1 MSLLNDILTWT
12 ETLPNWQRDAA
23 RRLLLSEEGLTVTDY
38 DELYLLLK
46 SEHGLPKPDDLNA
59 QALSSAHLP
68 AELAAGETVNLK
80 TLRELKNVNK
90 IPQDQSLNFSEQGI
104 TVIYGGNGSGKSGY
118 ARVMKHAC
126 RARDQSEPVHP
137 DASDPDAATAIPS
150 AIFDVEVGGNAE
162 EIFWAHNSEPPDKL
176 SAIAVFDS
184 RCARSYLTAEQDV
197 AYLPY
202 GLDVVENLANVVLPE
217 LSRRLD
223 EEIASIDINT
233 APYDYLHGKTAV
245 GQQIEGLSAKS
256 DTKVITQLGTLN
268 DDEVKQ
274 LDGLNKALSEVDPEA
289 KAKELRLSAMR
300 LKAYAGKII
309 KPLTWVCDEAV
320 GKLQKL
326 TQAKTDAEEAEAKAA
341 EALQAGEMLLPGT
354 GTQVWKALFESA
366 RRYSTVAYPENE
378 FPYVADPS
386 VCPLC
391 QEELSDAAGQR
402 LIRFEQYVKDDV
414 AKVASE
420 ERKKLDIAKQKIEGA
435 DLKFDN
441 DAVLEELRQMD
452 ETLPE
457 IIGYFEGGLEV
468 RKQAM
473 LDCLTTNDWDGI
485 PNLSEDPRAK
495 IRTLAFQ
502 QLRTARTLART
513 ADEEKKQKLVEERDE
528 LAARLDLSKC
538 LEAVLALLQRMN
550 RKSGLEQCYEQLK
563 TRSISNKSKQFASQ
577 AVTAELKNALD
588 QEFEALGV
596 GHIQTTLK
604 EKNIRG
610 RMYHQLLLDL
620 PTARKTEE
628 ILSEGEQRA
637 IALGA
642 FLAELAL
649 ANHSCGIVFDD
660 PVSSLDHWR
669 RRDVARRLV
678 AEGQIRQVIVFT
690 HDTSFLGQLCDEI
703 DEAQISSSMMFL
715 EWRGNSPGY
724 VNEGLPWDHQG
735 YKARINSLEQAQSQ
749 LAKTWPTYP
758 GEEDKTQ
765 MRHEYDGLRATL
777 ERVIQ
782 DVVFNGV
789 VKRYRDWIRVDS
801 LGDVVGFEQSE
812 YEEIDKLHK
821 RCCDVITA
829 HDPSSA
835 KDASVP
841 TATDLGNDI
850 EALKKLVQA
859 IKDRRK
865 QTKESQ

>member
-1 MSLLNDILTWT
+1 MALLNDILKWT

-46 SEHGLPKPDDLNA
+46 SEHGFSKPEELKA
-59 QALSSAHLP
+59 QTLSTVHLP
-68 AELAAGETVNLK
+68 TELADGETVCLK
-80 TLRELKNVNK
+80 RLRELKNVNK
-90 IPQDQSLNFSEQGI
+90 IPRDQCLNFSEQGI

-126 RARDQSEPVHP
+126 RARDRSEPVHP
-137 DASDPDAATAIPS
+137 DAGDPDTATAIPS
-150 AIFDVEVGGNAE
+150 AIFDIEVGGKTE
-162 EIFWAHNSEPPDKL
+162 EISWSCNSEPPDKL
-176 SAIAVFDS
+176 STIAVFDS
-184 RCARSYLTAEQDV
+184 RCARSYLTTEQDV

-223 EEIASIDINT
+223 EEIASIDVNT
-233 APYDYLHGKTAV
+233 TPYEYLYGKTLV
-245 GQQIEGLSAKS
+245 GQQIEGLSVKS
-256 DTKVITQLGTLN
+256 DIKVITKLGSLS
-268 DDEVKQ
+268 DEEVRKLGE
-274 LDGLNKALSEVDPEA
+274 LDKALSETDPVA
-289 KAKELRLSAMR
+289 KAKELQLSAKR
-300 LKAYAGKII
+300 LKSYAGKLT

-320 GKLQKL
+320 AKLKKL
-326 TQAKTDAEEAEAKAA
+326 NQAKIDAEEAEAKAA
-341 EALQAGEMLLPGT
+341 EVLQAGEVLLPGT
-354 GTQVWKALFESA
+354 GMQVWKTLFESA
-366 RRYSTVAYPENE
+366 RRYSAVAYSENE
-378 FPYVADPS
+378 FPYVSDPA

-391 QEELSDAAGQR
+391 QEELSDAAGRR

-414 AKVASE
+414 AKVANE
-420 ERKKLDIAKQKIEGA
+420 ERRKLKIAKKKIERA
-435 DLKFDN
+435 DLKFDD
-441 DAVLEELRQMD
+441 DAVLGELRQMN
-452 ETLPE
+452 EALSE
-457 IIGYFEGGLEV
+457 IIESFEKSLEV
-468 RKQAM
+468 RKKAM
-473 LDCLTTNDWDGI
+473 LDCLTTNDWNGM

-495 IRTLAFQ
+495 IRTLAAQ

-513 ADEEKKQKLVEERDE
+513 ADKEKKQKLVEERDE
-528 LAARLDLSKC
+528 LTARLDLSKC

-550 RKSGLEQCYEQLK
+550 RKVGLEKCYEQLK
-563 TRSISNKSKQFASQ
+563 TRPISNKSKQFVSQ

-588 QEFEALGV
+588 QEFKALGV

-642 FLAELAL
+642 FLAELTL

-678 AEGQIRQVIVFT
+678 AEAHIRQVIIFT

-703 DEAQISSSMMFL
+703 DDAGISSAMMFL

-724 VNEGLPWDHQG
+724 INEGLPWDHQG
-735 YKARINSLEQAQSQ
+735 YKARINALEQAQRR

-758 GEEDKTQ
+758 GEKDKNK
-765 MRHEYDGLRATL
+765 MRHEYNGLRASL

-789 VKRYRDWIRVDS
+789 IKRYRDWIKVDS
-801 LGDVVGFEQSE
+801 LKNVVGFEQSE

-821 RCCDVITA
+821 RCCDVVSA
-829 HDPSSA
+829 HDPSSE
-835 KDASVP
+835 KDVAVP
-841 TATDLGNDI
+841 TAVDLGNDI
-850 EALKKLVQA
+850 KTLKELVKT

-865 QTKESQ
+865 QAK